1 MFPGFVSFNTGNM
14 SFSFGGLLSPIFL
27 LIQYLPRLV
36 RWFHSFIMNGQ
47 NRQTANAERQTTDN
61 NEEGDGTIVDNTGAL
76 YVILLIIVLIVV
88 TV

>member
-1 MFPGFVSFNTGNM
+1 M